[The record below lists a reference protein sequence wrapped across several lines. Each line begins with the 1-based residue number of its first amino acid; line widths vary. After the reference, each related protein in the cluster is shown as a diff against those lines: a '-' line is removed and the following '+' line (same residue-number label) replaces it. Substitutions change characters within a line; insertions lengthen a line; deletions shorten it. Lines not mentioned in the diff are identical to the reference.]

1 MKRRHQEK
9 GVSQEG
15 ALEEA
20 KTLSHDMIKVQR
32 ERKEAETPFTK
43 AAEIGSA
50 SQAQINVAKLKKVHI
65 SHAHSIHHARAPS
78 SLQPTRPSKHNA
90 DVRARVLCVCVYACE
105 KVHKDECAWLS
116 AALRRHTSSDA
127 KLAASLNCP
136 ERFTSESR
144 AMAIAFYDKVGR
156 ASRIEKLLDDTL
168 ATHVL
173 NTGSVHGDALGG
185 AAKLQFASNSENQAS
200 LDRTCSLQ

>member
-43 AAEIGSA
+43 AADIGSA
-50 SQAQINVAKLKKVHI
+50 SQAQINVAKLKKVLVHI

-90 DVRARVLCVCVYACE
+90 TVRARVLCACVCV
-105 KVHKDECAWLS
+105 
-116 AALRRHTSSDA
+116 
-127 KLAASLNCP
+127 
-136 ERFTSESR
+136 
-144 AMAIAFYDKVGR
+144 
-156 ASRIEKLLDDTL
+156 
-168 ATHVL
+168 
-173 NTGSVHGDALGG
+173 
-185 AAKLQFASNSENQAS
+185 
-200 LDRTCSLQ
+200 